1 MTTGYTVHDEH
12 VVDLFLLEAEADDTT
27 DLKAALLELRSFAAG
42 PPVEPSAKLAELME
56 TGPAADLDAQRQRR
70 HRRTAVTALAVAA
83 SMGIGAATVAAADP
97 GFREKAQ
104 ETITTV
110 IDTLTRGH
118 SGRTTPAPA
127 SPEAPGHAPDH
138 PTPAPNVPGR
148 SGKEIASP
156 ATGAGNSGHDNLPTV
171 TPGSPP
177 ETTPAKGTES
187 HPAGLDHQNTPNR
200 TRPAT
205 PSTGPHS

>member
-12 VVDLFLLEAEADDTT
+12 VVDLFLLEAETDDAT

-42 PPVEPSAKLAELME
+42 PPVPPSAELAGLME
-56 TGPAADLDAQRQRR
+56 TGPAANLDALRQRR
-70 HRRTAVTALAVAA
+70 HRRAAVTALAVAA
-83 SMGIGAATVAAADP
+83 SMGIGAAAVAAADP

-110 IDTLTRGH
+110 IDTLTRGP

-127 SPEAPGHAPDH
+127 SPQAPGHAPGH
-138 PTPAPNVPGR
+138 PANVPGR
-148 SGKEIASP
+148 SGKEIPSP
-156 ATGAGNSGHDNLPTV
+156 AAGAGNPGHDNLPTV

-177 ETTPAKGTES
+177 VTTPAKGTES
-187 HPAGLDHQNTPNR
+187 HPAGPDHQNTPNR
-200 TRPAT
+200 NRSAA

>member
-12 VVDLFLLEAEADDTT
+12 VVDLFLVEAETDDTS
-27 DLKAALLELRSFAAG
+27 DLKAALLELRCFAAG
-42 PPVEPSAKLAELME
+42 PPVAPSAKLAELME
-56 TGPAADLDAQRQRR
+56 TGPAADLDALRQRR
-70 HRRTAVTALAVAA
+70 HRRAAVTALAVAA
-83 SMGIGAATVAAADP
+83 SMGIGAAAVAAADP

-110 IDTLTRGH
+110 IDTLTRGD

-127 SPEAPGHAPDH
+127 SPQAPGHAPGH
-138 PTPAPNVPGR
+138 PAPAPNVPGR
-148 SGKEIASP
+148 SGKEIPSP
-156 ATGAGNSGHDNLPTV
+156 AAGAGNPGHDNLPTV

-177 ETTPAKGTES
+177 ETIPAKGTES
-187 HPAGLDHQNTPNR
+187 HPAGPDHRSTRNR

-205 PSTGPHS
+205 PSTGSRS